1 MAKTNWMI
9 KGPWL
14 TTCNCVVGCPCQ
26 FNALPS
32 NGHCRAAVG
41 CEITKGHFGK
51 VTLDGVRFAGLFAW
65 PGPIHFGGGEAQP
78 IVDASATQQQ
88 RNAVLAIMKGEE
100 TEPGATIFNVFA
112 GTFAKLHDPL
122 FLPIDF
128 SADIDGRVGHVRVPG
143 VLDITGEPIR
153 NPVTGAA
160 HRVRLDMPDG
170 FEYTQAEVGL
180 GTTRSGSKSA
190 IALEWR
196 GAHAHFTQL
205 HYTRHGVVR

>member
-1 MAKTNWMI
+1 MAKIDWMI

-41 CEITKGHFGK
+41 CEIEKGHFGK
-51 VTLDGVRFAGLFAW
+51 VKLDGVRFAGLFAW

-78 IVDASATQQQ
+78 IIDASATPQQ
-88 RNAVLAIMKGEE
+88 RDAVLAIMKGEE

-112 GTFAKLHDPL
+112 GTFAKLHEPL

-128 SADIDGRVGHVRVPG
+128 SADIDGRVGHVKVAG

-160 HRVRLDMPDG
+160 HRVRIDMPDG

-180 GTTRSGSKSA
+180 GTTRSGAKAA